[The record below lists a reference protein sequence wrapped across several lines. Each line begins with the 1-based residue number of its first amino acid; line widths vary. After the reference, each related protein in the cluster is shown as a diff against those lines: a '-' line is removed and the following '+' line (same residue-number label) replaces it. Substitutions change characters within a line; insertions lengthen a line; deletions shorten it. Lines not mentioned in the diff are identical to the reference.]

1 MYAGKWQKVLR
12 VSTNHL
18 IQKSIKET
26 PQTSF
31 VEAVGRD
38 AFVITAIII
47 QVSYLGH
54 LKNFLFLICLQ

>member
-38 AFVITAIII
+38 AFVIIAIII
-47 QVSYLGH
+47 QV
-54 LKNFLFLICLQ
+54 